1 MACLLKEET
10 TVHVNPD
17 WAPRRRASACQDVT
31 GSSTAQLAE
40 VLVTEWSHQP
50 GLRSRRVRLTLS
62 SCGICD
68 PMLRGGQPRAQHQDR
83 PGGPRGGAPGP
94 AALASPGDV
103 SHAPIPKPRP
113 NFPMPLR
120 REPGGGGPRAARWSE
135 ASFSRPRRLTET
147 SLMHFHRK
155 SQLRD
160 SDAARSRRT
169 HADWSSVGSPPLDPA
184 HAGPRPLGSSTARQQ
199 RGSQTSGSHHFD
211 YLD

>member
-1 MACLLKEET
+1 M
-10 TVHVNPD
+10 
-17 WAPRRRASACQDVT
+17 CQDVT

-94 AALASPGDV
+94 AAPASPGDV

-113 NFPMPLR
+113 NFLMPPPTGAR
-120 REPGGGGPRAARWSE
+120 GRGVREPPGGPRRRFHGPAVS
-135 ASFSRPRRLTET
+135 RRL
-147 SLMHFHRK
+147 
-155 SQLRD
+155 
-160 SDAARSRRT
+160 
-169 HADWSSVGSPPLDPA
+169 P
-184 HAGPRPLGSSTARQQ
+184 
-199 RGSQTSGSHHFD
+199 
-211 YLD
+211 